1 MLELILLVV
10 RSFGVARRGH
20 KDLVLENMALR
31 QQCRVLQRTARP
43 RFRARDRMFW
53 VLLARRWRSWRSA
66 LVVVQPETV
75 IRWHREWLRRRWA
88 RRPAAT
94 VPDVHR
100 WILTYG
106 N

>member
-1 MLELILLVV
+1 VLELILLVV

-53 VLLARRWRSWRSA
+53 VLLARTCDLGGLPLSSCTRNRDAMASRMA
-66 LVVVQPETV
+66 PPAVGAVFRPEPCRTST
-75 IRWHREWLRRRWA
+75 A
-88 RRPAAT
+88 
-94 VPDVHR
+94 
-100 WILTYG
+100 G
-106 N
+106 S